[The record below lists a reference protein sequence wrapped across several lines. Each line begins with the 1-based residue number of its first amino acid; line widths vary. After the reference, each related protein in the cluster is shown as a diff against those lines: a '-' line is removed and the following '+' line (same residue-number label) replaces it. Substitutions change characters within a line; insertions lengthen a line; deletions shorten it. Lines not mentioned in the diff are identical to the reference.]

1 MVGSPIYQTCQH
13 VYTAVTR
20 GVRQVIV
27 VNDPKNLEAAVKLK
41 PFSRNTKLQQ
51 FLTADLKKPSASV
64 SDEAEMDE
72 EDALVS
78 SAGAKTSECPG
89 SGDDDVFDRQSLDVV
104 SSSSSYSAGSQF
116 SGSSTDL
123 TAWEEVFK
131 EDDDEEILAWALEV
145 EQDGHWHSLNPQL
158 LPSTERTDHC
168 KPQDAGLGNTT
179 AATEFHISRS
189 NLKIKQ
195 ERRDLAECHEE
206 KRCNSV
212 VDDIC
217 DDALVSAGDFFA
229 ERNSVTVKSE
239 KPNDKKPGVKG
250 SPCDQFSGSLA
261 DLAQSAINSY
271 SFSVNQGSP
280 SPNSASTV
288 GYNSPKTCPK
298 RFSETSAFPTPP
310 QTPPGIQTTP
320 STSAKQLSNTFPRK
334 SHHPRSTPFRKSGGT
349 PAKGR
354 RRSLKARY
362 DAWCNVCRN
371 PIRAGVDEITH
382 MESAS
387 NTSWVH
393 QKCI

>member
-27 VNDPKNLEAAVKLK
+27 VNDPENLEAAVKLK

-78 SAGAKTSECPG
+78 
-89 SGDDDVFDRQSLDVV
+89 
-104 SSSSSYSAGSQF
+104 
-116 SGSSTDL
+116 
-123 TAWEEVFK
+123 
-131 EDDDEEILAWALEV
+131 
-145 EQDGHWHSLNPQL
+145 
-158 LPSTERTDHC
+158 
-168 KPQDAGLGNTT
+168 
-179 AATEFHISRS
+179 
-189 NLKIKQ
+189 
-195 ERRDLAECHEE
+195 
-206 KRCNSV
+206 
-212 VDDIC
+212 
-217 DDALVSAGDFFA
+217 
-229 ERNSVTVKSE
+229 
-239 KPNDKKPGVKG
+239 
-250 SPCDQFSGSLA
+250 
-261 DLAQSAINSY
+261 
-271 SFSVNQGSP
+271 SVNQGSP